1 MGPSEKCRAAG
12 TGVRDSR
19 ILHHNRK
26 LLSGTHQL
34 AQWQAG
40 KPQANPTCPLAAG
53 SAARPCPPR
62 SASPTACAA
71 APATCGTHSGGIR
84 HSVGCRASRFRP
96 QRCKRCLEIAV
107 KAVQGC
113 SPRWCKAAAHLQASS
128 SSRSSLTSLQQVD
141 AWACVAGM
149 AMGSAVAGG
158 AAAAVHLPTCRHQ
171 QVLVAIGWLLNI
183 AHTHSFGASL
193 AAQADGL
200 LHILAT
206 DDGGAARVAQLP
218 AGEGSD
224 LL

>member
-1 MGPSEKCRAAG
+1 MLRDAAWDMQGGG
-12 TGVRDSR
+12 T
-19 ILHHNRK
+19 
-26 LLSGTHQL
+26 
-34 AQWQAG
+34 
-40 KPQANPTCPLAAG
+40 
-53 SAARPCPPR
+53 PC
-62 SASPTACAA
+62 CEAA
-71 APATCGTHSGGIR
+71 APFCEAAAPFCEAAAPF
-84 HSVGCRASRFRP
+84 C
-96 QRCKRCLEIAV
+96 E
-107 KAVQGC
+107 
-113 SPRWCKAAAHLQASS
+113 AAAHLQASS
-128 SSRSSLTSLQQVD
+128 SSLSSLTSLQQVD